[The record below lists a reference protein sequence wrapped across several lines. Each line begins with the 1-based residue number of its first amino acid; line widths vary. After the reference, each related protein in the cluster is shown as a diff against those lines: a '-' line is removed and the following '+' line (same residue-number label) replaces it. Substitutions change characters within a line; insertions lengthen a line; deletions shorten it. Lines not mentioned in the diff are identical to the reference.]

1 MPLENFPRSDA
12 FQHLDNL
19 CRAFHRNGLEQK
31 MNMVPVRADLKKM
44 NFVPLFHFQTNL
56 YQSLIH
62 RLVKDHL
69 AIFCRTD
76 KMVQQYRNI
85 VRFVYIFALTHKQIY
100 HLRCKQRGIKPSE
113 IKNQSLMNEFNHFL
127 GIDISKEFF
136 DAMVIIDGDMA
147 KPEHRRFNNDRKGIM
162 ALLKWLGR
170 YGSNADNTLV
180 CLEHTGMYG
189 KPVIKYLLAFK
200 FSLWVEMSF
209 RIIRSTGIQRGK
221 NDKSDA
227 YRIACLSL

>member
-100 HLRCKQRGIKPSE
+100 HLRCKQRGNKLPRCKHTRYLEEESLSLKTLGFQTFLFGRSKLRGIKPSE
-113 IKNQSLMNEFNHFL
+113 IKIRVPEQKASKFL
-127 GIDISKEFF
+127 DET
-136 DAMVIIDGDMA
+136 
-147 KPEHRRFNNDRKGIM
+147 KG
-162 ALLKWLGR
+162 
-170 YGSNADNTLV
+170 
-180 CLEHTGMYG
+180 
-189 KPVIKYLLAFK
+189 
-200 FSLWVEMSF
+200 
-209 RIIRSTGIQRGK
+209 
-221 NDKSDA
+221 
-227 YRIACLSL
+227 